1 MLTNIR
7 YSFSLTVIHVWV
19 NLAFRSDKT
28 SQQTTDT
35 KLIKMICR
43 GFVITQPKQGGQ
55 VGNYFTRTLQ
65 LGVLLRGNTPPQIL
79 TCLTCLNRVLKIKLS
94 VF

>member
-1 MLTNIR
+1 MLTNVR

-19 NLAFRSDKT
+19 NLAFCSDKT

-43 GFVITQPKQGGQ
+43 GFVINQPKQGGQ

-65 LGVLLRGNTPPQIL
+65 LGVLVRGNTPPQIL
-79 TCLTCLNRVLKIKLS
+79 TCLTCLNRVL
-94 VF
+94 